1 MKLIF
6 LILRSQE
13 GTRAQLV
20 SQPDYTNGKD
30 VLHRVSPLKGPSLG
44 KLCTLA
50 NTHTRPYIKELCSLH
65 LSFELS
71 GVELVPVKGSPVTRY
86 TVVIGQRDRQ
96 TETETEPEKRNRMIT
111 IIIMAKAH
119 FGRKR
124 GDAERN
130 DDDGKLYFCS
140 CAAASAADDDE
151 LCEPTCPA
159 KGQVGLEWN
168 GMGWTAQHRER
179 AVLDRNRK

>member
-1 MKLIF
+1 
-6 LILRSQE
+6 
-13 GTRAQLV
+13 
-20 SQPDYTNGKD
+20 
-30 VLHRVSPLKGPSLG
+30 
-44 KLCTLA
+44 
-50 NTHTRPYIKELCSLH
+50 
-65 LSFELS
+65 
-71 GVELVPVKGSPVTRY
+71 
-86 TVVIGQRDRQ
+86 
-96 TETETEPEKRNRMIT
+96 MIT

-140 CAAASAADDDE
+140 CAASAADDDE

-168 GMGWTAQHRER
+168 GMDSTASVQYWTGIENDSNITALIGDFRNGKR
-179 AVLDRNRK
+179 CSILLLGIPLDGG